1 MARLPRAFLLLGL
14 LFWLALVPARAA
26 TPPWEGL
33 STPLFTHLGRE
44 SGLPHQFVTALAQD
58 GAGFLWIG
66 TQGGLARWDGY
77 RLRVFQNDPALP
89 GSLPDNAV
97 FELAVDS
104 AGQLWAATNSGQVV
118 RYDRAA
124 ERFVPLPLP
133 PEGLGSRPRLALD
146 GSDMLYVGGAS
157 GLHGYDLRAG
167 TWRHYRPVDD
177 GLPVGRVFGLAL
189 DGSGALLVATEG
201 GLVRRVAGAR
211 EFQPVAGAEGLA
223 VRRLRNGLNGGVLFG
238 TRDGVMGVV
247 PNGDRAA
254 RVLARLGT
262 PAITDLAEARPG
274 LYWVS
279 AIESGLIK
287 VDSRADSIVRHRYD
301 PLRPQGVADD
311 TTTAL
316 LVDRSGLLWA
326 GGQAGVGWHN
336 PRNEAALTLQPGM
349 GDGGL
354 GGKDVMSIAPT
365 SEGLVMLGFQ
375 RGLVELFDPVAGRLS
390 PIPSGPGGTLPA
402 TGPVFAFA
410 LNGPREG
417 WIGTARGL
425 YRLLPGG
432 TRVQPVEALADARI
446 DGLLYDQ
453 GTLWAGTGAKGLYR
467 FDKGAKAPAVFT
479 MVPGDPASL
488 SDNSVAALLRDPARG
503 LWVGT
508 ENGLNLLDPA
518 TGRFRRFMSDPAD
531 KGSLPSAVV
540 STLMLDRGGRLW
552 VGTLG
557 GGIGILA
564 PDLSGFR
571 RLGTAEGLPSG
582 NVGALLEDAQG
593 RVWASTADGLAVIDP
608 ETLVVRPFRPA
619 DGVSIRTYWVNSA
632 ARLPDGTLLFGGAG
646 GLTVVRP
653 DRLSDWTYVPQ
664 VRVTEVRVDGRPV
677 PVPDTLTLQPH
688 ERDIQVEFAALD
700 FSAPGQNR
708 YAVKLDGYDENWQV
722 TDANRRLAAYSNL
735 PPGSY
740 RLLLRGSNRVGQW
753 TEAPAVL
760 AVTVLPAW
768 HQTLWFKALL
778 GFGVV
783 VLALVLAWAIG
794 RQRTLAYKRREQEL
808 RDLVA
813 ERTAELERRQADL
826 AAANDTLA
834 RIGDIGRELTSSL
847 DLDWICGALHEG
859 LAQHLSA
866 DCFGVALLDP
876 AGTTLTYV
884 YYVEDGKRPEEPLS
898 YPLDHPTA
906 LGPRCLREGRDVLVF
921 DEDQARAAPDPFE
934 TEMEAPL
941 RSLVFRPLMHRGRPV
956 GVITIQSHREN
967 AYGEGD
973 LELFR
978 SAATFAASAIANA
991 QAFQAAEEA
1000 RHKAE
1005 AAEAATAA
1013 AMASLRSAQDQL
1025 IQQEKLASL
1034 GQLVAGVA
1042 HEINT
1047 PLGIAITTATHLG
1060 TELSAVSAAAGTQ
1073 TLKRSQLSHFLETGQ
1088 EGVALLTANLT
1099 RAAELVASFKQ
1110 VAADRTSEGSR
1121 SLELLGYVG
1130 YVLRTVEPMTR
1141 RSGVAVTLTGD
1152 EGIRLTTFPGPLAQV
1167 VTNLVQNAII
1177 HGFGLALGESG
1188 APSGEQQPTTSPPGA
1203 PPEIRITIAAG
1214 QRPGWAEVTVSDNGK
1229 GMPPEVRARAF
1240 DPFFTTRRDLG
1251 GTGLGLH
1258 IVHNIVSGV
1267 LAGSIELD
1275 SAAGRGTSF
1284 RIRLKNLG

>member
-1 MARLPRAFLLLGL
+1 MARFPRIFLTLGL
-14 LFWLALVPARAA
+14 LLLALVPARGA

-33 STPLFTHLGRE
+33 STPLFTHLGRD

-58 GAGFLWIG
+58 GDGFLWIG

-77 RLRVFQNDPALP
+77 RLRVFQNNPSLP
-89 GSLPDNAV
+89 GTLPDNAV

-104 AGQLWAATNSGQVV
+104 AGQLWATTNSGQVV
-118 RYDRAA
+118 RYDRAT
-124 ERFVPLPLP
+124 ERFVTLPLT
-133 PEGLGSRPRLALD
+133 PEGLGSRPRLALE
-146 GSDMLYVGGAS
+146 GTEAVHVGGAS
-157 GLHGYDLRAG
+157 GLHRHDLRTG
-167 TWRHYRPVDD
+167 EWRHVRPGED
-177 GLPVGRVFGLAL
+177 GLPEGRVFGLAL

-201 GLVRRVAGAR
+201 GLVRRLAGAAT
-211 EFQPVAGAEGLA
+211 FQPVAGAEGLA
-223 VRRLRNGLNGGVLFG
+223 VRRLRPVSGGNVLFG
-238 TRDGVMGVV
+238 TRDGVVGLVG
-247 PNGDRAA
+247 NGDRSA

-262 PAITDLAEARPG
+262 PAITDLAEEQPG
-274 LYWVS
+274 VYWVA
-279 AIESGLIK
+279 AIESGLLRL
-287 VDSRADSIVRHRYD
+287 DTRDDSIVRHRHD
-301 PLRPQGVADD
+301 PLRPQGLADD
-311 TTTAL
+311 TTTTL

-336 PRNEAALTLQPGM
+336 PHNAAILTLHPGYR
-349 GDGGL
+349 DQGL
-354 GGKDVMSIAPT
+354 GGKDVMSVAPT
-365 SEGLVMLGFQ
+365 AEGLVMLGYQ
-375 RGLVELFDPVAGRLS
+375 RGLVELFDPVAGRVS
-390 PIPSGPGGTLPA
+390 PIPSGSGGSLPS

-410 LNGPREG
+410 LDGPREG
-417 WIGTARGL
+417 WVGTARGL

-432 TRVQPVEALADARI
+432 TRVQPVEPLGDARI
-446 DGLLYDQ
+446 DSLLYDQ
-453 GTLWAGTGAKGLYR
+453 GTLWVGTAAKGLYR
-467 FDKGAKAPAVFT
+467 FDKGGKAPVAYA
-479 MVPGDPASL
+479 MLPGKPDTL
-488 SDNSVAALLRDPARG
+488 SDNSIAALLRDPAHG

-518 TGRFRRFMSDPAD
+518 TGRVRRFLSDPTDPA
-531 KGSLPSAVV
+531 GLPSAVV
-540 STLMLDRGGRLW
+540 STLMLDRKGRLW

-557 GGIGILA
+557 GGIGVLA

-571 RLGTAEGLPSG
+571 RVGTTQGLPSG
-582 NVGALLEDAQG
+582 NVGALLEDGRG
-593 RVWASTADGLAVIDP
+593 RVWASTADGLALIDP
-608 ETLVVRPFRPA
+608 ESLAVRAFRPA
-619 DGVSIRTYWVNSA
+619 DGVSLRTYWVNSA
-632 ARLPDGTLLFGGAG
+632 GKLPDGTLLFGGAG
-646 GLTVVRP
+646 GMTAVRP
-653 DRLSDWTYVPQ
+653 DRLSDWSYVPP
-664 VRVTEVRVDGRPV
+664 VRVTEVRVNGRPV
-677 PVPDTLTLQPH
+677 PVRDTLTLQPQ
-688 ERDIQVEFAALD
+688 ERALQVEFAALD
-700 FSAPGQNR
+700 FSAPNQNR
-708 YAVKLDGYDENWQV
+708 YAVKLEGYDEDWQV
-722 TDANRRLAAYSNL
+722 TDADRRLAAYANL
-735 PPGSY
+735 PPGGY
-740 RLLLRGSNRVGQW
+740 RLLLRGTNRAGKW
-753 TEAPAVL
+753 AEAPAVL
-760 AVTVLPAW
+760 AITVLPAW

-778 GFGVV
+778 GAGVV
-783 VLALVLAWAIG
+783 VAALFLAWLVG
-794 RQRTLAYKRREQEL
+794 RRRTVAYRRREQEL
-808 RDLVA
+808 RGLVA
-813 ERTAELERRQADL
+813 ERTAELERRQAEL

-847 DLDWICGALHEG
+847 DLDWICRALHQG

-866 DCFGVALLDP
+866 DCFGVALLDA

-884 YYVEDGKRPEEPLS
+884 YYVEDGKRPEQPLS

-906 LGPRCLREGRDVLVF
+906 IGPRCLRDGRDVLVF
-921 DEDQARAAPDPFE
+921 DEDQARSAPDPLD
-934 TEMEAPL
+934 TDLSAPL

-956 GVITIQSHREN
+956 GVITIQSHRAN

-1013 AMASLRSAQDQL
+1013 ALASLRSAQDQL

-1047 PLGIAITTATHLG
+1047 PLGIAITTASHLG
-1060 TELSAVSAAAGTQ
+1060 TELGTVTAAANSQ
-1073 TLKRSQLSHFLETGQ
+1073 SLKRSQLTHFLETGQ

-1141 RSGVAVTLTGD
+1141 RSGVAVTLAGD
-1152 EGIRLTTFPGPLAQV
+1152 EGLRLTTFPGPLAQV

-1188 APSGEQQPTTSPPGA
+1188 APSATREPTTSPPGA
-1203 PPEIRITIAAG
+1203 SPEIRITVAAG
-1214 QRPGWAEVTVSDNGK
+1214 PRPGWAEVTVSDNGK
-1229 GMPPEVRARAF
+1229 GMPPDIRARAF

-1267 LAGSIELD
+1267 LGGTIGLD
-1275 SAAGRGTSF
+1275 SAPGKGTSF